1 MFEDEESFLFKEW
14 IYPNVLEDFRNK
26 EVLEAGCG
34 GGQHTSFIAPYAKT
48 ITSVDLNT
56 VEIAE
61 KRNKDFN
68 NIEFIED
75 DIAVMNLNKRF
86 DIVFCIGVIHHT
98 DNPDLTVENLKKHV
112 KPGGRLILWVYSE
125 EGNFLVRKF
134 VEPVRKLLLQNISRN
149 RLMKISTA
157 ITFMMYIPI
166 YTIYLLPLNI
176 LPYYSYFENFRKMSF
191 GRNNL
196 NVFDKLNAPQVD
208 FINFA
213 RIKHWFSEKEFES
226 VHKSSYKNVSWRGS
240 GMKRCQK

>member
-75 DIAVMNLNKRF
+75 DIAVMNLNKQF

-166 YTIYLLPLNI
+166 YTIY
-176 LPYYSYFENFRKMSF
+176 YR
-191 GRNNL
+191 
-196 NVFDKLNAPQVD
+196 
-208 FINFA
+208 
-213 RIKHWFSEKEFES
+213 
-226 VHKSSYKNVSWRGS
+226 
-240 GMKRCQK
+240 